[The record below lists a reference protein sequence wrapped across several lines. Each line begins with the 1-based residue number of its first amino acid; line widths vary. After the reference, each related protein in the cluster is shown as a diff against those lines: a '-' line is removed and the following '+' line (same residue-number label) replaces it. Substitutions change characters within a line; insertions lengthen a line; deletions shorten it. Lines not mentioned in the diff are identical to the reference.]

1 MNTRLPRRRAL
12 LRAACFSL
20 VALPALCVLPTFAQG
35 YPNKPVRVIVPYA
48 AGGSTDQLARAIQQS
63 MSDTLGQP
71 VIVENKPG
79 AGGTIGVDYVAKS
92 APDGYT
98 LVFGNTGPN
107 AVVALM
113 RKVPYDQAKDLRAIS
128 TVAITPMILAVPADS
143 PAKTMKEFLAY
154 AKQNGATLNIG
165 SVGNG
170 SLSHLTAE
178 YFNDTAGLRLQHI
191 PYNGGAP
198 MMTAFAGGQLHAA
211 FVTGLDGAT
220 LVHSGKVRY
229 LAVGTPRP
237 TDTVPGL
244 PAIAAD
250 VSGFRSS
257 AWFGVLAPK
266 ATPDDVVARLH
277 KAIET
282 AVARPEVRKMFADRN
297 VEARSSTPEE
307 LDKLIRDET
316 AQWGPV
322 VRKAN
327 IQM

>member
-1 MNTRLPRRRAL
+1 MTAPRFHRRAL
-12 LRAACFSL
+12 LCAACLSL
-20 VALPALCVLPTFAQG
+20 AVPAFAQSAF
-35 YPNKPVRVIVPYA
+35 PHKPIRMIVPYA
-48 AGGSTDQLARAIQQS
+48 AGGSTDQLARAVQQS
-63 MSDTLGQP
+63 MSETLGQQ

-79 AGGTIGVDYVAKS
+79 AGGTIGVDYVAKA

-113 RKVPYDQAKDLRAIS
+113 RKVPYDQARDLRSIS

-143 PAKTMKEFLAY
+143 PARTMKEFLAY
-154 AKQNGATLNIG
+154 AKKNGNTLNIG

-178 YFNDTAGLRLQHI
+178 YFNEAAGLRLQHI

-198 MMTAFAGGQLHAA
+198 MMTAFAGGQLQAA

-220 LVHSGKVRY
+220 LVNSGKVRY
-229 LAVGTPRP
+229 LAVGTPKA

-244 PAIAAD
+244 AAIADD
-250 VSGFRSS
+250 VPGFRSS

-266 ATPDDVVARLH
+266 DTPDDVVAKLH
-277 KAIET
+277 AAIVT
-282 AVARPEVRKMFADRN
+282 AVARPEVRKMFSDRN
-297 VEARSSTPEE
+297 VEARSSTPAE